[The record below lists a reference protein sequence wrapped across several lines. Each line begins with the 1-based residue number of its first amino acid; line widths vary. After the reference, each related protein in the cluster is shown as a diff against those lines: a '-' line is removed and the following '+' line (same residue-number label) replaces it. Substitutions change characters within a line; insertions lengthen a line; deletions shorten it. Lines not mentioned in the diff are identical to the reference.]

1 MPNTLLTID
10 MITKEAL
17 RLLHQ
22 KLVFVG
28 NVNRQYDDQFAKTGA
43 KIGSTLRIR
52 LPNSYTSRTSITAS
66 AQDITEESTTLTVAN
81 IAGVDVAFSS
91 QELTLSLDDFS
102 SRILEPAMATIAS
115 NIEYRCYQQAVLDTF
130 NQVGTLGTSASFT
143 SYLQAAARLD
153 NCLAPRDNNRTL
165 IIHPDQQVYIINELK
180 GLFHDSSEVEKQY
193 KEGLMG
199 RSVGFNWYQSSIY
212 GSVTNGTNVTG
223 LTVSGASQT
232 GSNLVV
238 GGSASGNV
246 FKAGQLFTIANVYAV
261 HPETKVSMGYLQ
273 QFVITADTTATGTS
287 VTLPISP
294 AIVASGAKQNVS
306 GSPTNGAALTFSG
319 TASQA
324 YTPMLAFHRDAYVF
338 VTADL
343 EIPDSVVP
351 RAASRQTY
359 DGISMRV
366 IKYYDGTNDKENC
379 RIDVLF
385 GFKTV
390 RPQLG
395 CRIVY

>member
-1 MPNTLLTID
+1 MPNSLLTID

-43 KIGSTLRIR
+43 KIGSSLRIR
-52 LPNSYTSRTSITAS
+52 LPNSYTARTSITAS
-66 AQDITEESTTLTVAN
+66 TQDTMEESVTLTVAN
-81 IAGVDVAFSS
+81 IAGVDVAFTS
-91 QELTLSLDDFS
+91 QELTMSLDDFS
-102 SRILEPAMATIAS
+102 SRVLEPAMATIAS
-115 NIEYRCYQQAVLDTF
+115 NIEYRCYQQAVLDTY
-130 NQVGTLGTSASFT
+130 NQVGTIGQSASFAV
-143 SYLQAAARLD
+143 YLQSAARLD

-165 IIHPDQQVYIINELK
+165 IIHPDQQVTIINELR
-180 GLFHDSSEVEKQY
+180 GLFHDSTQIEKQY
-193 KEGLMG
+193 REGLMG
-199 RSVGFNWYQSSIY
+199 RSIGFNWYQSTIY
-212 GSVTNGTNVTG
+212 GPVTNGTNVTG
-223 LTVSGASQT
+223 ITVSGASQT
-232 GSNLVV
+232 GSSLTTS
-238 GGSASGNV
+238 SASGNV
-246 FKAGQLFTIANVYAV
+246 FRAGQQFTIANVFAV
-261 HPETKVSMGYLQ
+261 HPETRVTMNYLQ

-287 VTLPISP
+287 VVLPISP
-294 AIVASGAKQNVS
+294 PIIPTGPRQNVS
-306 GSPTNGAALTFSG
+306 GSPANGANITFSG
-319 TASQA
+319 TASQV

-351 RAASRQTY
+351 KAASRQTY

-379 RIDVLF
+379 RIDVLY
-385 GFKTV
+385 GFRTV
-390 RPQLG
+390 RPSLG

>member
-1 MPNTLLTID
+1 MSNTLLTID

-43 KIGSTLRIR
+43 KIGSSLRIR

-66 AQDITEESTTLTVAN
+66 NQPTVEESIPLTVAS
-81 IAGVDVAFSS
+81 IAGVDVGFTS

-115 NIEYRCYQQAVLDTF
+115 NIEFRCYQQAVLDTY
-130 NQVGTLGTSASFT
+130 NQVGTLGQSASF
-143 SYLQAAARLD
+143 SAYLQSAARLD

-165 IIHPDQQVYIINELK
+165 IIHPDQQVTIINELR
-180 GLFHDSSEVEKQY
+180 GLFHDSTQIEKQY

-199 RSVGFNWYQSSIY
+199 RSIGFNWYQSTIY
-212 GSVTNGTNVTG
+212 GTVTNGTNVTG

-232 GSNLVV
+232 GSSLTI
-238 GGSASGNV
+238 SSTAGNV
-246 FKAGQLFTIANVYAV
+246 FRAGQMFTLANVFAV
-261 HPETKVSMGYLQ
+261 HPETRVTMNYLQ
-273 QFVITADTTATGTS
+273 QFVITADTTAGGTS
-287 VTLPISP
+287 VVLPISP
-294 AIVASGAKQNVS
+294 AIIVSGPRQTVS
-306 GSPTNGAALTFSG
+306 GSPANGAAVTFSG
-319 TASQA
+319 TASQV

-351 RAASRQTY
+351 KAASRQTY

-366 IKYYDGTNDKENC
+366 IKYYDGVNDRENC

-385 GFKTV
+385 GFRTV
-390 RPQLG
+390 RPSLA